1 MLEIVIATRKYEKEV
16 YTYVLEIPAY
26 HGETGCLGIELSPK
40 LKVITPENWCGYE
53 DYFMYDDLKKSG
65 YFLHRYHPAWIR
77 RKIVETCNRLFNQY
91 VGMFQFPGCEDS
103 HGLYKREILRN
114 LGYKE
119 TFANYYEKA

>member
-26 HGETGCLGIELSPK
+26 HGETGCLGIELFPK

-77 RKIVETCNRLFNQY
+77 RKIVETCNRLFDKY

-103 HGLYKREILRN
+103 HGLYKKEILRN